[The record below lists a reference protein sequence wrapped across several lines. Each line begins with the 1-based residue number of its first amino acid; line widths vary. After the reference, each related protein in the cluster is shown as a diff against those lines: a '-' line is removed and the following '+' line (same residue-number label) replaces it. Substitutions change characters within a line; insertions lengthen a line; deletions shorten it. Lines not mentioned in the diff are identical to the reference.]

1 MSVSPSSEAPEAPR
15 SRGPAELL
23 RRARQGDQ
31 AALGALLAHHRA
43 RMRAVALRICKSP
56 ADAEDAVQEA
66 SISVLQKLG
75 QQRADTSFS
84 AWLHRVTLNAALLV
98 LRQRR
103 QQELGLGS
111 DPDGRCGLAGTPD
124 PADPAVLPDELCE
137 QRRQLRAVAAAA
149 ERINPIMIK
158 TLELRELNGMDGAE
172 VAKHLGVSIEVVK
185 TRVHRARAALQDLTR
200 LHSLTGLTARDK
212 SYRWL

>member
-1 MSVSPSSEAPEAPR
+1 
-15 SRGPAELL
+15 
-23 RRARQGDQ
+23 
-31 AALGALLAHHRA
+31 
-43 RMRAVALRICKSP
+43 MRAVALRICKSP

-98 LRQRR
+98 LRQR
-103 QQELGLGS
+103 QKQELGGS
-111 DPDGRCGLAGTPD
+111 GTD
-124 PADPAVLPDELCE
+124 SAAEPADPAVLPDELCE

-149 ERINPIMIK
+149 EQISPVMMK

-172 VAKHLGVSIEVVK
+172 VARHLGVSIEVVK

-200 LHSLTGLTARDK
+200 LDSLTTLAERDK
-212 SYRWL
+212 AYRWL

>member
-1 MSVSPSSEAPEAPR
+1 MSVSPSSD
-15 SRGPAELL
+15 SRRCCAPAELL
-23 RRARQGDQ
+23 RSARQGDQ
-31 AALGALLAHHRA
+31 AALGALLSHHRS

-98 LRQRR
+98 LRQR
-103 QQELGLGS
+103 QKQELGGS
-111 DPDGRCGLAGTPD
+111 GTD
-124 PADPAVLPDELCE
+124 SAAEPADPAVLPDELCE

-149 ERINPIMIK
+149 EQISPVMMK

-172 VAKHLGVSIEVVK
+172 VARHLGVSIEVVK

-200 LHSLTGLTARDK
+200 LDSLTTLAERDK
-212 SYRWL
+212 AYRWL

>member
-1 MSVSPSSEAPEAPR
+1 MSVSPSLETPR
-15 SRGPAELL
+15 RCGPAELL

-31 AALGALLAHHRA
+31 AALGALLTHHRA
-43 RMRAVALRICKSP
+43 RMRAVALRICKSS

-66 SISVLQKLG
+66 SILVLQKLG

-84 AWLHRVTLNAALLV
+84 AWLHRVTLNAALLI

-103 QQELGLGS
+103 QQELGLDS
-111 DPDGRCGLAGTPD
+111 DSASPGGPGRTAD

-149 ERINPIMIK
+149 EQISPIMMK

-200 LHSLTGLTARDK
+200 LHA
-212 SYRWL
+212 

>member
-1 MSVSPSSEAPEAPR
+1 MSGACTKDAPPSCISD
-15 SRGPAELL
+15 ELL
-23 RRARQGDQ
+23 RRARRGDRG
-31 AALGALLAHHRA
+31 ALGALLTLHRA

-66 SISVLQKLG
+66 CILVLQKLN
-75 QQRADTSFS
+75 QQREETSFT
-84 AWLHRVTLNAALLV
+84 AWLYRVTLNAALII

-103 QQELGLGS
+103 HQEACAS
-111 DPDGRCGLAGTPD
+111 IDFSRMWSAAYTID

-137 QRRQLRAVAAAA
+137 HRQKLRAVAAAA
-149 ERINPIMIK
+149 QQINPIMLK
-158 TLELRELNGMDGAE
+158 TLELRELNGMDGAQ

-200 LHSLTGLTARDK
+200 STM
-212 SYRWL
+212 S